1 MPYAWCNLWYIIYS
15 IYPKTFYHITYERCI
30 LHIVQCTYVIVYSI
44 QCTLQY
50 TMYICTIYSRVLQM
64 PHDFLNF
71 RIKACH
77 FTQLRQM
84 MPIAKLQILV
94 TIGLHLD

>member
-1 MPYAWCNLWYIIYS
+1 
-15 IYPKTFYHITYERCI
+15 
-30 LHIVQCTYVIVYSI
+30 
-44 QCTLQY
+44 
-50 TMYICTIYSRVLQM
+50 MYICTIYSKVLQM

-77 FTQLRQM
+77 FTQLWQM

>member
-1 MPYAWCNLWYIIYS
+1 MVLHGGKQSFIKGIGQYS
-15 IYPKTFYHITYERCI
+15 QGLFDKMWSEHM
-30 LHIVQCTYVIVYSI
+30 L
-44 QCTLQY
+44 
-50 TMYICTIYSRVLQM
+50 SRVLQT

-77 FTQLRQM
+77 FTQLWQM
-84 MPIAKLQILV
+84 MSIAKLQILI